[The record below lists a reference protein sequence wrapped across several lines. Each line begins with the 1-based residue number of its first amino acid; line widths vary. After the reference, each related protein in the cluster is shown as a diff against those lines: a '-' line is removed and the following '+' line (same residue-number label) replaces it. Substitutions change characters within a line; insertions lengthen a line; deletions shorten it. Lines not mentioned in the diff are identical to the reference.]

1 MESKDINVCGFKSEI
16 FTDILMHFGHLILIF
31 GWIKRFSSL
40 VLTQNIVAS
49 VLFKTKSEEQ

>member
-1 MESKDINVCGFKSEI
+1 MESKDKNVASNLKSL
-16 FTDILMHFGHLILIF
+16 LMHFGHLILIF